1 MKTIS
6 FIIST
11 KTIKHLG
18 TNPTRKKKKII
29 KRYQRTQKK
38 TEVNGLNTPYFYMEI
53 FNDLTMSIQ
62 LFPQINPIKLMQ
74 SKKIS
79 RIFHRTWKVKY
90 MIKVF
95 QINEEKIDY
104 LIRDVEM
111 AGSLPGNKTIQM
123 PPRTIKKNKIQRDKS
138 KLQKYEKN

>member
-1 MKTIS
+1 MKYSIFLYGNIQRFKDVNS
-6 FIIST
+6 II
-11 KTIKHLG
+11 
-18 TNPTRKKKKII
+18 
-29 KRYQRTQKK
+29 
-38 TEVNGLNTPYFYMEI
+38 
-53 FNDLTMSIQ
+53 
-62 LFPQINPIKLMQ
+62 PQINPIKLMQ

-95 QINEEKIDY
+95 QINGEKIDY
-104 LIRDVEM
+104 LVSDVEM